1 MTSRSEKSDEQL
13 LLDLAQED
21 RAAMDE
27 LYRRHASRVLG
38 YGLKRGL
45 SRERAEEVTQIVFL
59 QLYRKRH
66 LYRDEHPA
74 LAWIYVITKSELRDD
89 NARENKGLAGRVP
102 FDEKNL
108 SQSAASLPNTD
119 ERAEA
124 RALLESL
131 PEREREALSARY
143 LRDED
148 FDEIARRLR
157 TSAGNV
163 RQLVSR
169 ALKKLRGQS

>member
-21 RAAMDE
+21 RGAMDE

-38 YGLKRGL
+38 YALKRGL
-45 SRERAEEVTQIVFL
+45 PRERAEEVTQIVFL

-74 LAWIYVITKSELRDD
+74 LAWLYVITKSELRDHR
-89 NARENKGLAGRVP
+89 ARENKGLPDHLP
-102 FDEKNL
+102 FDEKTL
-108 SQSAASLPNTD
+108 SQNHDTLPIVE

-124 RALLESL
+124 RALLEGL
-131 PEREREALSARY
+131 PEREREALSRRY

-148 FDEIARRLR
+148 FDEIAQALG
-157 TSAGNV
+157 TSEGNV

-169 ALKKLRGQS
+169 ALRKLRGQT